1 MDGTTLA
8 VAALLAMMV
17 WGMVGIAI
25 AVYAFWENSRMRKLE
40 RQMSGILDLV
50 EDWIMTVDREHGQ
63 MWTLILSMKETLRRM
78 DQ

>member
-40 RQMSGILDLV
+40 RQMSGTLDLV
-50 EDWIMTVDREHGQ
+50 EDWIATTDRENQ
-63 MWTLILSMKETLRRM
+63 QIWTYILSKR
-78 DQ
+78 